1 MFDYI
6 SDGCKGGGGFPETRV
21 SFRGRRRDATRAF
34 DDKGGCS
41 LCVLL
46 TFTAPI
52 QNIILVT
59 ELFKVL

>member
-6 SDGCKGGGGFPETRV
+6 SDGCRGGWGSGDSCQFV
-21 SFRGRRRDATRAF
+21 RGRRRDATRAF

-52 QNIILVT
+52 QDVILVT